1 MTRRFTAP
9 RRPLL
14 ALGTIAAGG
23 LSLTACGDT
32 PAQDAAYTSPAQC
45 IEAGVNADICSA
57 EYQQAMQAHLKNAPK
72 FDGQAACEA
81 EYGAGRC
88 METSAAAT
96 GTQGSGSG
104 SFFMPFM
111 TGYLIS
117 SAISNLSNYGAYQRQ
132 RESGGYSSVPIYTN
146 RSGVSYRSDPVAI
159 GQAPQQRPVNVNTR
173 TVSRQGFGGMSSSRG
188 MSFGG

>member
-1 MTRRFTAP
+1 
-9 RRPLL
+9 
-14 ALGTIAAGG
+14 
-23 LSLTACGDT
+23 
-32 PAQDAAYTSPAQC
+32 
-45 IEAGVNADICSA
+45 
-57 EYQQAMQAHLKNAPK
+57 
-72 FDGQAACEA
+72 
-81 EYGAGRC
+81 
-88 METSAAAT
+88 METPAAAT

-132 RESGGYSSVPIYTN
+132 RESGGSSSVPIYTN

-188 MSFGG
+188 SSFGG